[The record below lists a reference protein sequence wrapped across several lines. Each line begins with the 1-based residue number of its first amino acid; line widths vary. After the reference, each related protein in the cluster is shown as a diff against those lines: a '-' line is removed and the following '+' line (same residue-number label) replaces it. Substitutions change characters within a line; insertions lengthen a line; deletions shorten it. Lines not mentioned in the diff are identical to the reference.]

1 MDLLHWNDDKVG
13 FAAQLKT
20 YHLAYTRL
28 VARYPMYTEV
38 RGVSLLVFVGKV
50 LEELLDERGV
60 FLGVLCGAGLENLG
74 AFAGR
79 EVEKCAE
86 ACA

>member
-1 MDLLHWNDDKVG
+1 MH
-13 FAAQLKT
+13 
-20 YHLAYTRL
+20 
-28 VARYPMYTEV
+28 TEV